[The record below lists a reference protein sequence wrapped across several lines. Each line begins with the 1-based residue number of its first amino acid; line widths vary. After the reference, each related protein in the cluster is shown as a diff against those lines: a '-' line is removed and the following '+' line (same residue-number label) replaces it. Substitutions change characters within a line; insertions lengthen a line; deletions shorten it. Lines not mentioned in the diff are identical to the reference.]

1 MPYSVHADYLA
12 NIKRH
17 QVAAHLGQLIPQQI
31 NGDYKLF
38 IHAQDPRAANTFS
51 KYLGTLQINF
61 NEGTTEATNSGVRD
75 DYRLLETITNYFP
88 PEEPA
93 KGAAIP
99 LAFCAALLCLLGF
112 FLKQMAS
119 NHANL
124 TNLSFWG
131 LVFAVNYLG
140 ILAIIVAFWIE
151 VNLVN
156 TLWILLAV
164 SPITLFT
171 MNKGLTPEN
180 CHVPGF

>member
-1 MPYSVHADYLA
+1 MV
-12 NIKRH
+12 
-17 QVAAHLGQLIPQQI
+17 
-31 NGDYKLF
+31 
-38 IHAQDPRAANTFS
+38 
-51 KYLGTLQINF
+51 
-61 NEGTTEATNSGVRD
+61 
-75 DYRLLETITNYFP
+75 
-88 PEEPA
+88 
-93 KGAAIP
+93 
-99 LAFCAALLCLLGF
+99 
-112 FLKQMAS
+112 S

-124 TNLSFWG
+124 SNLSFWG
-131 LVFAVNYLG
+131 LVFAVNYVG